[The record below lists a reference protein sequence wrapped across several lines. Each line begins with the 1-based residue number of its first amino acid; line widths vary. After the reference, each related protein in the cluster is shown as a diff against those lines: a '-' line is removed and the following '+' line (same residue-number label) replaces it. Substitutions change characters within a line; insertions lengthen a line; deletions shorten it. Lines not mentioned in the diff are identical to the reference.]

1 MAKPAP
7 RAIPPAVMISALTN
21 PASLWTLLVVAT
33 GAGAATLVG
42 GSLALRFRSVIGMT
56 LGFSA
61 GAVLGVAV
69 FDLFPEALQL
79 GQPGGLAGA
88 LAAALVGVLVYLAID
103 RFAFSAR
110 TEPTGRRGHFR
121 AASLTLHSLMD
132 GLGIGLA
139 FQVSNAIGLTV
150 AFAVLAH
157 DLVDGVNTVNFSLAG
172 GVSQPAARRWLA
184 ADAVAPLVGIAVSHW
199 LTVPRSSLALLLA
212 LFSGFFFYIGAREL
226 FGRKASG
233 RITPLTLAA
242 SVAGLAAIW
251 LVVRLAG

>member
-1 MAKPAP
+1 MNP
-7 RAIPPAVMISALTN
+7 LFLN
-21 PASLWTLLVVAT
+21 PATFWTLTVVAT
-33 GAGAATLVG
+33 GAGAATLLG
-42 GSLALRFRSVIGMT
+42 GSLALRFRSTIGLT

-69 FDLFPEALQL
+69 FDLFPEALRL
-79 GQPGGLAGA
+79 GQPGSLPGA
-88 LAAALVGVLVYLAID
+88 LAAAMAGVLAYLAMD
-103 RFAFSAR
+103 RLALTA
-110 TEPTGRRGHFR
+110 PADAGGRRGHFG

-184 ADAVAPLVGIAVSHW
+184 ADAVAPLVGIAISHW
-199 LTVPRSSLALLLA
+199 LALPRASLALLLA
-212 LFSGFFFYIGAREL
+212 LFSGFFLYIGAREL
-226 FGRKASG
+226 LGRKASG
-233 RITPLTLAA
+233 RMTPRTLAA
-242 SVAGLAAIW
+242 SLAGLAAIW